1 MKSRINLSTF
11 LGLIAAFCVIWFG
24 VIAGNSR
31 KEIFLDSH
39 ALILVLGG
47 TFAAAL
53 IAFPLSQFRD
63 LWTFFSMGAL
73 FPPEKGFTKTISH
86 LMILSS
92 RPLLANVDA
101 TIRETFHPFLL
112 EGYTLMR
119 KQEWDPGEFRLLLHG
134 RNQRFKE
141 RYSLD
146 AKALTALAK
155 FPPAF
160 GLLGA
165 TTGMI
170 AMMTHLGAAGKD
182 SIGPAMA
189 IALVATF
196 WGIALANLII
206 LPLADHCT
214 RLNQEDARL
223 RLMIATG
230 LALIHQGHRPSAV
243 FEHLIGFLPVSE
255 RSNPTLHH
263 ALMAAESDSKRDES
277 HIKLTG
283 TGS

>member
-1 MKSRINLSTF
+1 MKSRINGSTI
-11 LGLIAAFCVIWFG
+11 LGLVAAFLVIWFG
-24 VIAGNSR
+24 VIAGTAR
-31 KEIFLDSH
+31 KEIFLDKH

-53 IAFPLSQFRD
+53 IAFPISQMRD
-63 LWTFFSMGAL
+63 LWSFFSMGAM
-73 FPPEKGFTKTISH
+73 FPPDKGFVKTIGH
-86 LMILSS
+86 LMMLST
-92 RPLLANVDA
+92 RPLLANVDPA
-101 TIRETFHPFLL
+101 VRQTIHPYLL

-119 KQEWDPGEFRLLLHG
+119 KQEWDSAEFRMILHS
-134 RNQRFKE
+134 RNQRVKE
-141 RYSLD
+141 RYGGD

-170 AMMTHLGAAGKD
+170 AMMTSLGESGKD

-189 IALVATF
+189 VALVATF
-196 WGIALANLII
+196 WGIALANLVF

-214 RLNQEDARL
+214 RLNTEDARL

-230 LALIHQGHRPSAV
+230 LALIHQEQRPAVV
-243 FEHLIGFLPVSE
+243 FEHLIGFLPVAE
-255 RSNPTLHH
+255 RGDP
-263 ALMAAESDSKRDES
+263 ALQQALIAAESS
-277 HIKLTG
+277 HKVTTLKITG
-283 TGS
+283 TES